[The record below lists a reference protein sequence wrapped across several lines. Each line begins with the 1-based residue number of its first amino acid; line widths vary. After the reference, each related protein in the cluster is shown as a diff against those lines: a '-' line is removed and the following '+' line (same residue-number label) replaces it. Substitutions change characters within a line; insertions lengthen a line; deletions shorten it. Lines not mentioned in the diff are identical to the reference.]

1 VELHSVKQFI
11 QPFGQKVMIRMTKL
25 GFLQIALIALVV
37 ACSPAVEEEA
47 QAQSVAV
54 TTVAHQAAV
63 AQVPGGTVTGKVV
76 FEGKAPRM
84 GPLPVEADPHCVK
97 LRAGNPLLNEML
109 VLGEG
114 QTMANVLVRV
124 VSNLPKKEHAVPKE
138 PIILSQQGCQ
148 YSPHVFAMRR
158 GQSIKFQNPDGIN
171 HNVHLLPE
179 KNKEMNRAMANK
191 DVTFLYKA
199 EHAEDVF
206 TIKCDVHS
214 WMRAYC
220 AVLDHPYFAVTG
232 TDGTFS
238 IEGLPA
244 GTYEIE
250 AWHERLKTRRG
261 EVTIGDDGGA
271 TIDFTYSKP
280 KPKSK

>member
-1 VELHSVKQFI
+1 
-11 QPFGQKVMIRMTKL
+11 MIRMTKF
-25 GFLQIALIALVV
+25 GFLQVALVALVV

-47 QAQSVAV
+47 QAQSVTV
-54 TTVAHQAAV
+54 TAMAQQSAV
-63 AQVPGGTVTGKVV
+63 AQVPAGTVTGKVV
-76 FEGKAPRM
+76 FEGKPPTMR
-84 GPLPVEADPHCVK
+84 PLPVEADPHCVK
-97 LRAGNPLLNEML
+97 LRAGNPLLNEMM

-114 QTMANVLVRV
+114 QTMANILVRV
-124 VSNLPKKEHAVPKE
+124 VSNLPKMEHPIPEE

-148 YSPHVFAMRR
+148 YSPHVFAMRK

-179 KNKEMNRAMANK
+179 KNREMNRAMANK
-191 DVTFLYKA
+191 EVTFLYKA

-214 WMRAYC
+214 WMKAYC

-232 TDGTFS
+232 IDGTFS

-250 AWHERLKTRRG
+250 AWHEVLKTKRG
-261 EVTIGDDGGA
+261 EVTIDADGGA
-271 TIDFTYSKP
+271 TIDFMYTR
-280 KPKSK
+280 PKSK